1 MTRVLE
7 FKDSDEG
14 NRRFQLIWDGFR
26 MGSMSQKP
34 EERTPEVMR
43 TEGLVRKA
51 LKAIS
56 TNGAQENDI
65 DHRDLQTGGGTV
77 ELEQPQVKLLTK
89 YGWAVQWRPHVL
101 EDAIDALDFV
111 DSAPEADHG

>member
-1 MTRVLE
+1 MRVIAFE
-7 FKDSDEG
+7 DTDEG

-26 MGSMSQKP
+26 MGSMSQKA
-34 EERTPEVMR
+34 EERTPDVMR
-43 TEGLVRKA
+43 IEGQIRKT
-51 LKAIS
+51 LKSIS
-56 TNGAQENDI
+56 TNGEREDDI

-101 EDAIDALDFV
+101 EDAIDALDFI
-111 DSAPEADHG
+111 DSAPEADHA